1 MQGQGPAGE
10 EAREAGWA
18 LRGALGALALAAALI
33 LPQSA
38 LASQTLT
45 LEKTGSGTGTVTS
58 SPAGID
64 CGSTCSFAFA
74 DNATVLLSGTAGA
87 NSAAVKWAGC
97 DQVTIENKCKA
108 TISAARTV
116 KASFNL
122 IKRKLSVEKA
132 GTGTG
137 TVTSSPSGIECG
149 ATCSA
154 EYEHGTEVALSAL
167 SGPNTE
173 AVKWTGCASV
183 DAENKCKVTM
193 VGAKS
198 VSATFNLR
206 PQTLKVTKG
215 GLGAG
220 TVSSKPAGISCGG
233 SCTFVFGE
241 GQQILL
247 SGVSGPGAE
256 AVKWAGCDEVS
267 AKGECIVTMSSAR
280 EVGALFDVEGP
291 TLTLAKQGNGEGT
304 VTSAPAGLQCGAAC
318 AVNFPQDSSV
328 TLKATSG
335 LHTEAVKW
343 AGCDSVNPKGECLVT
358 MSSAR
363 EVSATFKLEAQWAE
377 FEISL
382 QRLGSGKGTVQSI
395 PPGIACPPDCSEAF
409 LFKSSVTLIAT
420 PEAGSSLD
428 HWSVNSC
435 TESPL
440 CAITVQNDRTVN
452 AVFNAIGTRTLTVSK
467 AGTGSGAVRSA
478 NLGGIECGS
487 ACSAEFDVSAKVVLS
502 ATPAAGSSFAGWSGE
517 GCGGIKNC
525 RVTMNE
531 ARNVTAT
538 FAKNPAPPQARC
550 RVPRLRGKSLAVA
563 RRALRAAGCSPGKV
577 SKPKGAKGKLVVR
590 SSSPGAG
597 SIRPAGAKVSLRLR
611 KGR

>member
-1 MQGQGPAGE
+1 MGAGKTHLGLVAVVCAFVFPA
-10 EAREAGWA
+10 
-18 LRGALGALALAAALI
+18 
-33 LPQSA
+33 QA
-38 LASQTLT
+38 LASQTLSV
-45 LEKTGSGTGTVTS
+45 EKTGFGSGTVTS

-74 DNATVLLSGTAGA
+74 DNAIVLLSGTAGA

-97 DQVTIENKCKA
+97 DQVTIENKCKVTMSEAKKA
-108 TISAARTV
+108 TAT
-116 KASFNL
+116 FDL
-122 IKRKLSVEKA
+122 IKRKLSVEK
-132 GTGTG
+132 TGNGSG
-137 TVTSSPSGIECG
+137 TVTSSPTGISCG
-149 ATCSA
+149 ATCTA
-154 EYEHGTEVALSAL
+154 EYDHGTEVTLTGSP
-167 SGPNTE
+167 GPNTE
-173 AVKWTGCASV
+173 AVKWAGCASV
-183 DAENKCKVTM
+183 DLEGRCKVTM
-193 VGAKS
+193 AGAKS
-198 VSATFNLR
+198 VSATFNLH

-233 SCTFVFGE
+233 TCAFVFGE
-241 GQQILL
+241 GQTIAL
-247 SGVSGPGAE
+247 SGVSGSGTE
-256 AVKWAGCDEVS
+256 AVKWAGCDEVT
-267 AKGECIVTMSSAR
+267 AKGECIVTMSAAR

-291 TLTLAKQGNGEGT
+291 TLTVAKQGNGEGT
-304 VTSAPAGLQCGAAC
+304 VTSTPAGLQCGAAC
-318 AVNFPQDSSV
+318 AVNFPEGSPV
-328 TLKATSG
+328 ALKATPG

-377 FEISL
+377 FTISL
-382 QRLGSGKGTVQSI
+382 QRLGTGQGAIASI
-395 PPGIACPPDCSEAF
+395 PAGIACPPDCSQAF

-420 PEAGSSLD
+420 PEAGSALD
-428 HWSVNSC
+428 HWSVNAC

-452 AVFNAIGTRTLTVSK
+452 AVFDAVGTRTLAVAK
-467 AGTGSGAVRSA
+467 AGSGSGLVRST

-502 ATPAAGSSFAGWSGE
+502 ATPAAGSSFTGWSGE
-517 GCGGIKNC
+517 GCSGIKNC

-538 FAKNPAPPQARC
+538 FTNSSTPPQASC
-550 RVPRLRGKSLAVA
+550 HVPKLKGKSLARA
-563 RRALRAAGCSPGKV
+563 RRALRAAHCSLGRV
-577 SKPKGAKGKLVVR
+577 RKPKGAKGKLVVR